1 MADED
6 GFETT
11 ASASIIFDDEL
22 APVPLLSS
30 AVGSA
35 TNLASIPV
43 DRKTFPEAVTGFDYT
58 DIQINGGLL
67 NNFTGDPD
75 HQSKDQFNVINPP
88 APLRVDV
95 AAGAAKDLMAMY
107 RQRHRR

>member
-1 MADED
+1 MDVILNAKCFQDGDRDDGCGGSNVRRQAYEALVSYRQFTFTRVRNSRRQRNPKLADED

-43 DRKTFPEAVTGFDYT
+43 T
-58 DIQINGGLL
+58 
-67 NNFTGDPD
+67 
-75 HQSKDQFNVINPP
+75 
-88 APLRVDV
+88 
-95 AAGAAKDLMAMY
+95 
-107 RQRHRR
+107 